1 MSFLAVQ
8 PSRLLI
14 RAAVLPRIS
23 HTVTVTAAAA
33 ANLAARSQMLS
44 AVGYGIG
51 LLGDIIRDAVL
62 RAVPKQRTSHSKK
75 RKRMAG
81 KGLKNRQD
89 LVPCSGCGRPKLLAH
104 ICLNCY
110 HDIKRKL
117 KGMKREAEMVKQEQ

>member
-1 MSFLAVQ
+1 MSSLAIQ
-8 PSRLLI
+8 SSRSLF
-14 RAAVLPRIS
+14 RAALFPRIS
-23 HTVTVTAAAA
+23 HTVTAAA
-33 ANLAARSQMLS
+33 ANLVARTRIVS
-44 AVGYGIG
+44 AVGVGIG
-51 LLGDIIRDAVL
+51 LLGDILGEMIL

-117 KGMKREAEMVKQEQ
+117 KGMKREAEKVKQEQ